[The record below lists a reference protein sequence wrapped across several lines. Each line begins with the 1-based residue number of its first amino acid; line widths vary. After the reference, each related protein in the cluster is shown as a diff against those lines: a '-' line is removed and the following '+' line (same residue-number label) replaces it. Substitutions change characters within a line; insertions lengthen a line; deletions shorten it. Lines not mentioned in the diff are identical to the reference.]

1 MIGTISSGSA
11 AGSLLRVR
19 AVESFSSM
27 LTGAA
32 FASLGMKPTKENAI
46 AATISIA
53 TSFVKVFFM
62 DFLRFLFKRGCSA
75 FVSLIMQRW
84 FSAKTNQFSSAD
96 TMPFIMFPI
105 RKHSIFNAYS

>member
-11 AGSLLRVR
+11 AGSLLRLR
-19 AVESFSSM
+19 AGESFSSM

-62 DFLRFLFKRGCSA
+62 DFLRFYSNADDPHLF
-75 FVSLIMQRW
+75 
-84 FSAKTNQFSSAD
+84 
-96 TMPFIMFPI
+96 
-105 RKHSIFNAYS
+105 H